1 MIQEFFLAQY
11 MFRELKSFHILGM
24 WTPEVFY
31 PMAKRCAFLRT
42 LLKETAEAEARRPWP
57 SHGHHGKW
65 VSESGNSGTS
75 RKIESV

>member
-1 MIQEFFLAQY
+1 
-11 MFRELKSFHILGM
+11 M

-42 LLKETAEAEARRPWP
+42 LLKETAEAEAMAIM
-57 SHGHHGKW
+57 G
-65 VSESGNSGTS
+65 SGSPKVEICVGTS